1 MKIYCE
7 LCGRAMKEGYLVVS
21 KKTKNHVVCKSC
33 DKALFVEKRKDI

>member
-21 KKTKNHVVCKSC
+21 KKGKNYVVCESC
-33 DKALFVEKRKDI
+33 DKALSIGREK